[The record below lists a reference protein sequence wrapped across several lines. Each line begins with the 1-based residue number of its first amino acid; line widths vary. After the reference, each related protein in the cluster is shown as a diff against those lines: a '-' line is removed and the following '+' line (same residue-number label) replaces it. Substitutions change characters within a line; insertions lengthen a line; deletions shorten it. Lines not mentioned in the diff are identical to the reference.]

1 MWIIVKYN
9 VLYQHLIS
17 PSIPLP
23 ILKYYAFFIFIAKS
37 NAFLFTSPAIAHS
50 KRFFTLGKSTL
61 LYNLTWDQ
69 KLNRRT
75 NRKGVWSAFW
85 YVRRLS

>member
-50 KRFFTLGKSTL
+50 KRFSTLGKYIFFSIT
-61 LYNLTWDQ
+61 
-69 KLNRRT
+69 
-75 NRKGVWSAFW
+75 
-85 YVRRLS
+85 

>member
-37 NAFLFTSPAIAHS
+37 NAFLFTSPAIAYS
-50 KRFFTLGKSTL
+50 KLFSTL
-61 LYNLTWDQ
+61 A
-69 KLNRRT
+69 K
-75 NRKGVWSAFW
+75 SIFS
-85 YVRRLS
+85 LSLDLGEKTQSKAQ